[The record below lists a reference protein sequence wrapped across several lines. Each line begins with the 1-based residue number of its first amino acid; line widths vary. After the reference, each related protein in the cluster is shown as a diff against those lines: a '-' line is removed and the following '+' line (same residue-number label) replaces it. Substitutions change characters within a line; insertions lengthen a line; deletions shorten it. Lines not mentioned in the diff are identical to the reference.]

1 MNIIVNDQP
10 VTLNAPMT
18 VQQFLEHQFLE
29 HQLLEHIER
38 PQSGTALAINQTI
51 IPRSEW
57 QTHQINDGDS
67 ILLFQ
72 AIAGG

>member
-10 VTLNAPMT
+10 ITLSAPIT
-18 VQQFLEHQFLE
+18 IR
-29 HQLLEHIER
+29 QLLEHIQR
-38 PQSGTALAINQTI
+38 TQSGIALAINQAI

-57 QTHQINDGDS
+57 HTHQVNDGDS

>member
-10 VTLNAPMT
+10 ITLSAPIT
-18 VQQFLEHQFLE
+18 IG
-29 HQLLEHIER
+29 QLLEHIQR
-38 PQSGTALAINQTI
+38 TQTGIALAINQAI

-57 QTHQINDGDS
+57 HTHHVNDGDS

>member
-10 VTLNAPMT
+10 MTLSAPMT
-18 VQQFLEHQFLE
+18 VQQFLEHQ
-29 HQLLEHIER
+29 LLEPIER

-57 QTHQINDGDS
+57 QTHQINDGDT

>member
-10 VTLNAPMT
+10 MTLNAPMT
-18 VQQFLEHQFLE
+18 VQQFLEHQ
-29 HQLLEHIER
+29 LLEHIER
-38 PQSGTALAINQTI
+38 TQSGSALAINQTI

-57 QTHQINDGDS
+57 QTHQINDGDT

>member
-10 VTLNAPMT
+10 ITLSTSMT
-18 VQQFLEHQFLE
+18 AQ
-29 HQLLEHIER
+29 QLLEHVQR
-38 PQSGTALAINQTI
+38 SQSGTALAINQTI

-57 QTHQINDGDS
+57 NTHQINDGDN

>member
-1 MNIIVNDQP
+1 MKITVNDQP
-10 VTLNAPMT
+10 MELMAPLAI
-18 VQQFLEHQFLE
+18 Q
-29 HQLLEHIER
+29 QLLEHLKQTQ
-38 PQSGTALAINQTI
+38 PGMALAINQTI

-57 QTHQINDGDS
+57 NTHQINDGDN

>member
-1 MNIIVNDQP
+1 MKITVNDQP
-10 VTLNAPMT
+10 MELMAPLAI
-18 VQQFLEHQFLE
+18 Q
-29 HQLLEHIER
+29 QLLEQLKQTQ
-38 PQSGTALAINQTI
+38 PGMALAINQTI

-57 QTHQINDGDS
+57 NTHQINDGDN

>member
-1 MNIIVNDQP
+1 MKITVNDQP
-10 VTLNAPMT
+10 MELMASLAI
-18 VQQFLEHQFLE
+18 Q
-29 HQLLEHIER
+29 QLLEQLEQTQ
-38 PQSGTALAINQTI
+38 PGMALAINQTI

-57 QTHQINDGDS
+57 NTHRINDGDN

>member
-10 VTLNAPMT
+10 MTLGAPMT

-29 HQLLEHIER
+29 QIER
-38 PQSGTALAINQTI
+38 TQSGTALAINQTI

-57 QTHQINDGDS
+57 QTHQINDGDT